1 MAFAEVGATVAEKG
15 RPFAAFNVVGGC
27 MRTSEADGQLSAWAT
42 PDEPQSGAP
51 LIGTVLEFPHR
62 ADRAR
67 YVHFEDAGTD
77 ALSEVVGTK
86 GVETRGRRPFPHP
99 FPARMPLEVA
109 RAAVA
114 NFSKPGDVVLDPMCG
129 SGVVARAAQL
139 ERRNAIG
146 RDVDP
151 LAVYLSRAICS
162 TTQPADYLTLCRT
175 VLGRAQSLA
184 AQPDYLA
191 TRRSALPAEDQ
202 AFISYWFTEPAATE
216 LFALAEALDDL
227 PATPSLLF
235 AAVTFSSCIISRSGG
250 ASMAMDLSRSRP
262 HRVATRKPRLPF
274 QLWERNSASF
284 SKYLELA
291 TEHAIA
297 ADIRLGDARDLDIED
312 DSVDAVITSPPYVN
326 AIDYLRTSKFTLVF
340 FGHEL
345 SVLRTIRSSS
355 VGTERGL
362 ATGKLPQAL
371 EVLVDSGVAEERR
384 KPLLRRY
391 VHDMLLVL
399 QETARV
405 LRPGGRALF
414 VVGPSIL
421 SRREYDGAQ
430 VLAEIAEAAGLEVVG
445 HDRRDLSSTNR
456 SLPPPNRNRR
466 SASIHKRM
474 TCELYVA
481 LRKPK

>member
-1 MAFAEVGATVAEKG
+1 
-15 RPFAAFNVVGGC
+15 
-27 MRTSEADGQLSAWAT
+27 MRIPEADGEMSAWAI
-42 PDEPQSGAP
+42 PDEPNSGGP
-51 LIGTVLEFPHR
+51 LNGTVLNFPHR
-62 ADRAR
+62 ASPAFDRLGK
-67 YVHFEDAGTD
+67 DAGKD
-77 ALSEVVGTK
+77 ALAAVVGTK
-86 GVETRGRRPFPHP
+86 GVVTRGRRPFPHP

-114 NFSKPGDVVLDPMCG
+114 NFSKAGDVVLDPMCG

-139 ERRNAIG
+139 ERRHAIG

-151 LAVYLSRAICS
+151 LAVYLSRAMCS
-162 TTQPADYLTLCRT
+162 IAPPDDYSTLCRAA
-175 VLGRAQSLA
+175 LRRAQSLA
-184 AQPDYLA
+184 ERPEYLA
-191 TRRSALPAEDQ
+191 IKRSALPAEDQ
-202 AFISYWFTEPAATE
+202 AFISYWFTERAATE
-216 LFALAEALDDL
+216 LFALADALDEL
-227 PATPSLLF
+227 PATPTLLF

-262 HRVATRKPRLPF
+262 HRVATRKPKLPF

-284 SKYLELA
+284 SKYLEEA
-291 TEHAIA
+291 TDHAVA
-297 ADIRLGDARDLDIED
+297 ADIRLGDARDLDLED

-345 SVLRTIRSSS
+345 SVLRAIRSSS

-362 ATGKLPQAL
+362 ASGELPQAL
-371 EVLVDSGVAEERR
+371 EAFVDAGVADERR

-421 SRREYDGAQ
+421 SRREYDGAE
-430 VLAEIAEAAGLEVVG
+430 VLAKIAKEAGLDVVG
-445 HDRRDLSSTNR
+445 HDRRDLSTTNR

-481 LRKPK
+481 LRKPE